1 MGCDQNTIEYTKF
14 MFPANQ
20 VMKFC
25 IGGENLD
32 TKLQVLPL
40 PKTYRV
46 PNMWKIAVVTPIPK
60 EGDDEVP
67 NNNRPISLL
76 PVLSKVCER
85 VAHNQFSSYLLS
97 RDHLSCKQSG
107 NKQWH
112 STETSL
118 IHTTDTILSA
128 IDKKKINRSCST

>member
-1 MGCDQNTIEYTKF
+1 MTGVSIINATFESAIF
-14 MFPANQ
+14 
-20 VMKFC
+20 
-25 IGGENLD
+25 
-32 TKLQVLPL
+32 
-40 PKTYRV
+40 
-46 PNMWKIAVVTPIPK
+46 PNMWKIAVLTPIPK

-67 NNNRPISLL
+67 NNNRPTSLL

-128 IDKKKINRSCST
+128 IDKKKLTAVVLLD